1 MTNNNKQ
8 LVVLGS
14 INVDHLLNA
23 PTFPQAGQTIT
34 GQHYQLAFGGK
45 GANQAVAASRSGAN
59 TAFIACLGSDA
70 IADDILMQFTQDGIN
85 LQSVHKVP
93 GQTTG
98 VALIFVNREAE
109 NCIGIYSGAN
119 ACLDKNY
126 VKKYANQIRQ
136 ADALL
141 LQLETPLDS
150 LIEAVKIAKAARKM
164 VVLNPAP
171 AQTLPLDFLQQID
184 LITPNETE
192 ASQLTGIQV
201 KDLSSAEQAV
211 QILHDKGIP
220 NVIVTLGEH
229 GVWLSQNGQGQHI
242 PAFKVHAVDTT
253 GAGDTFN
260 GALMT
265 AFLEG
270 QGFIDACYFASA
282 AAALAVTKAGAQPAI
297 PWRVEIEDFLRNFKE
312 I

>member
-14 INVDHLLNA
+14 INVDHILNVA
-23 PTFPQAGQTIT
+23 AFPQAGQTIT

-59 TAFIACLGSDA
+59 TTFIACLGNDA
-70 IADDILMQFTQDGIN
+70 IADDILMQFTQDGIDI
-85 LQSVHKVP
+85 QSVHKVP
-93 GQTTG
+93 EQTTG

-109 NCIGIYSGAN
+109 NCIGIFSGAN

-126 VKKYANQIRQ
+126 VQKHADHIRQ

-150 LIEAVKIAKAARKM
+150 LIEAAKIAKSAGKM

-171 AQTLPLDFLQQID
+171 AQTLPTDFLQQID

-192 ASQLTGIQV
+192 ASQLTGIQI
-201 KDLSSAEQAV
+201 KDTASAEQAA

-220 NVIVTLGEH
+220 NIIITLGEH
-229 GVWLSQNGQGQHI
+229 GIWLSQNGQGQHI
-242 PAFKVHAVDTT
+242 PAFKVHATDTT
-253 GAGDTFN
+253 GAGDTFM

-265 AFLEG
+265 ALFENQTLLK
-270 QGFIDACYFASA
+270 ASYFASA
-282 AAALAVTKAGAQPAI
+282 AAALAVTQAGAQPSI
-297 PWRVEIEDFLRNFKE
+297 PWRTEIDEFLKLKKPK
-312 I
+312 

>member
-14 INVDHLLNA
+14 INVDHILNVPA
-23 PTFPQAGQTIT
+23 FPQAGQTIT

-93 GQTTG
+93 EQTTG

-109 NCIGIYSGAN
+109 NCIGIYAGAN

-150 LIEAVKIAKAARKM
+150 LIEAVKIAKAAGKM

-171 AQTLPLDFLQQID
+171 AQTLSTDFLQQID

-201 KDLSSAEQAV
+201 KDLSSAEQAA

-220 NVIVTLGEH
+220 NIIITLGEH
-229 GVWLSQNGQGQHI
+229 GVWLSQNGQGQHV

-265 AFLEG
+265 ALLEG

-282 AAALAVTKAGAQPAI
+282 AAALAVTKAGAQPSI
-297 PWRVEIEDFLRNFKE
+297 PWRAEIEKFLINFK
-312 I
+312 